1 MDYFL
6 LDAQTGELRTGKPL
20 DKEAL
25 PDATGLITLLVKA
38 HEIVEDQQQPGND
51 DMTSAT
57 TQISITIR
65 DVNDSPP
72 MFNQREYFATLNEN
86 TPIGTPLPLDISV
99 RDPDVGQNSIFA
111 LRLSDVSGV
120 FDVEPKLVTG
130 SSQITITVAKG
141 ALDYENPN
149 QRKFIV
155 LIIAE
160 ETNTNPKLSS
170 TATLTVS
177 IVDTNDN
184 RPQFDHDSYSSTV
197 SELAAPGQLITTITA
212 RDVDGGDFGERGL
225 RYTIFGKGSEL
236 FHVDAETGA
245 ITVAPCDADEAEINH
260 RVVRRQIN
268 GEEEELP
275 TGRVNV
281 THNSQFGILH
291 IPDSNTD
298 RPDYVTYQVG
308 ESSDYDLYNSHETT
322 LSLGTTTTES
332 TPQSS
337 SIENILPTR
346 GRAPCL
352 DFENQ
357 PVYYLSFRATDDLG
371 RGQSSVVS
379 LRIQVTD
386 ENDSPPQCESPLY
399 RASVDEGAK
408 HFDPPLIVK
417 TRDADSVSDVVY
429 SLIAP
434 EHIRTMFRIDKRTG
448 QLSISP
454 DSTLDVNH
462 LKSEHVSFSVQAND
476 GQFSALCRIN
486 ITIRDVNNHSPQF
499 KRSHFVST
507 IAEDL
512 PIGTIVDRVEA
523 SDLDK
528 GENAEVVYRF
538 QQGSFDDF
546 QINNRTG
553 DIVLT
558 RKLDFDRRN
567 TYHIEVVAS
576 DMGTPSLSGSATVT
590 INILNSNDKAPY
602 FTPTTQ
608 RAEVAEDAAVGA
620 LVHQLVA
627 VDPDIVSNE
636 ALAFAATE
644 PIMAVDKDG
653 NEVVTGEDFKD
664 MFRVERNGRVIV
676 NRKLDR
682 DSYSV
687 IRITVLVTDT
697 TAPVVQQGKG
707 LIILTIIDINEH
719 APVSLIIYIRDNY
732 YYVGGIKLKEC
743 CTWVQKNFYS
753 QTTTNNHTVD
763 LFRNI

>member
-25 PDATGLITLLVKA
+25 PDATGLITLVVKA
-38 HEIVEDQQQPGND
+38 HEVLEDGQPGND
-51 DMTSAT
+51 ELTSAT
-57 TQISITIR
+57 TQVSITIR

-72 MFNQREYFATLNEN
+72 VFNEREYFATLNEN

-120 FDVEPKLVTG
+120 FDIEPKMVTG
-130 SSQITITVAKG
+130 SSQITISVAKG

-160 ETNTNPKLSS
+160 ETETELKLSS

-177 IVDTNDN
+177 IMDTNDN
-184 RPQFDHDSYSSTV
+184 RPKFDHDSYSTTV
-197 SELAAPGQLITTITA
+197 SELAAPGQLVTTITA
-212 RDVDGGDFGERGL
+212 KDVDSGDFGEKGL
-225 RYTIFGKGSEL
+225 RYSIFGKGSEL
-236 FHVDAETGA
+236 FHVDTETGA
-245 ITVAPCDADEAEINH
+245 ITVAPCTVGDEAINH
-260 RVVRRQIN
+260 RFVREIN
-268 GEEEELP
+268 DELP
-275 TGRVNV
+275 TDRVNL
-281 THNSQFGILH
+281 THNSQYGILH

-308 ESSDYDLYNSHETT
+308 ETTDYDLYHSHETT
-322 LSLGTTTTES
+322 MSLPSSSES
-332 TPQSS
+332 TPVEYFDQK
-337 SIENILPTR
+337 R
-346 GRAPCL
+346 GKAPCL
-352 DFENQ
+352 DYESQ

-371 RGQSSVVS
+371 HGQSSVVS
-379 LRIQVTD
+379 LRIQVDD

-408 HFDPPLIVK
+408 YFDPPLIVK
-417 TRDADSVSDVVY
+417 TRDADSVPDISYRIV
-429 SLIAP
+429 AP
-434 EHIRTMFRIDKRTG
+434 DHIRKMFRIDKRTG
-448 QLSISP
+448 QLSIAP
-454 DSTLDVNH
+454 DSVLDVNH
-462 LKSEHVSFSVQAND
+462 LKSEHVSFDVEAHD
-476 GQFSALCRIN
+476 GEFSAMCRIN
-486 ITIRDVNNHSPQF
+486 ITIRDVNNHAPQF

-512 PIGTIVDRVEA
+512 PIGTIVDRIEA
-523 SDLDK
+523 VDLDK

-553 DIVLT
+553 DIVLN

-567 TYHIEVVAS
+567 AYHIEVVAS

-590 INILNSNDKAPY
+590 INILNSNDKAPS

-608 RAEVAEDAAVGA
+608 RTEVAEDAAVGA
-620 LVHQLVA
+620 LVHTLIA
-627 VDPDIVSNE
+627 VDPDIESNE

-644 PIMAVDKDG
+644 PIEAVDIDG
-653 NEVVTGEDFKD
+653 NEVVAGDDFKD

-687 IRITVLVTDT
+687 IRIPVLVTDT
-697 TAPVVQQGKG
+697 TAPVVQQGSG
-707 LIILTIIDINEH
+707 LLILTIIDINEH
-719 APVSLIIYIRDNY
+719 APVS
-732 YYVGGIKLKEC
+732 
-743 CTWVQKNFYS
+743 VQ
-753 QTTTNNHTVD
+753 
-763 LFRNI
+763 

>member
-6 LDAQTGELRTGKPL
+6 LDVHTGELRTGKPL

-25 PDATGLITLLVKA
+25 PDATGVITLTVKA
-38 HEIVEDQQQPGND
+38 HEMINDEEQGND
-51 DMTSAT
+51 ELTSAT
-57 TQISITIR
+57 TKVSITIR

-72 MFNQREYFATLNEN
+72 MFNKREYFATLHEN

-99 RDPDVGQNSIFA
+99 KDPDVGQNSVFA

-120 FDVEPKLVTG
+120 FDVEPKTVTG

-160 ETNTNPKLSS
+160 ETETDPKLSS

-177 IVDTNDN
+177 ITDTNDN
-184 RPQFDHDSYSSTV
+184 RPQFDHDSYTATV
-197 SELAAPGQLITTITA
+197 SELAAPGQIITTISA
-212 RDVDGGDFGERGL
+212 KDVDSGDFGEKGL
-225 RYTIFGKGSEL
+225 RYSIFGKGVEL
-236 FHVDAETGA
+236 FKVDAETGT
-245 ITVAPCDADEAEINH
+245 ITVARCDATAEEDGDNNDEAFNH
-260 RVVRRQIN
+260 RVVRQIN
-268 GEEEELP
+268 DK
-275 TGRVNV
+275 VNV
-281 THNSQFGILH
+281 TPNSQYGILH

-308 ESSDYDLYNSHETT
+308 DEGSSDYEVYHSQEFATDA
-322 LSLGTTTTES
+322 
-332 TPQSS
+332 PPVPRR
-337 SIENILPTR
+337 IFPPTR
-346 GRAPCL
+346 GKEPCL
-352 DFENQ
+352 DYETQ

-379 LRIQVTD
+379 LRIQVND

-399 RASVDEGAK
+399 RSTVDEGAK
-408 HFDPPLIVK
+408 FFDPPLMVK
-417 TRDADSVSDVVY
+417 TRDADSVSDISY
-429 SLIAP
+429 RIIAP
-434 EHIRTMFRIDKRTG
+434 ELIGKMFRVDKRTG

-454 DSTLDVNH
+454 DATLDVNH
-462 LKSEHVSFSVQAND
+462 LKSEHVSFQVEAD
-476 GQFSALCRIN
+476 DDQFTALCRIN
-486 ITIRDVNNHSPQF
+486 ITIRDVNNHAPQF
-499 KRSHFVST
+499 KRSTFVST
-507 IAEDL
+507 IAEDM

-523 SDLDK
+523 VDLDK
-528 GENAEVVYRF
+528 GENAEIVYRF

-546 QINNRTG
+546 QIDNRTG

-567 TYHIEVVAS
+567 MYHIEVVAA

-590 INILNSNDKAPY
+590 INILNSNDKAPS
-602 FTPTTQ
+602 FTPNTQ
-608 RAEVAEDAAVGA
+608 REEVAEDAAVGA
-620 LVHQLVA
+620 LVHQLIA

-644 PIMAVDKDG
+644 PITAVDSNG
-653 NEVVTGEDFKD
+653 NEVSTGDDFKD
-664 MFRVERNGRVIV
+664 MFRVERSGRVIV

-687 IRITVLVTDT
+687 VRITVLVTDT
-697 TAPVVQQGKG
+697 TAPVVQQGTG
-707 LIILTIIDINEH
+707 LLILTIIDINEH
-719 APVSLIIYIRDNY
+719 PPVSR
-732 YYVGGIKLKEC
+732 VGGLGNKKRKRETGGI
-743 CTWVQKNFYS
+743 WVQKEF
-753 QTTTNNHTVD
+753 
-763 LFRNI
+763 LFSDNK

>member
-25 PDATGLITLLVKA
+25 PDATGLIMLVVKA
-38 HEIVEDQQQPGND
+38 HEIVDGQPGND
-51 DMTSAT
+51 ELTSAT
-57 TQISITIR
+57 TQVSITIR

-72 MFNQREYFATLNEN
+72 VFNKREYFATLHEN

-120 FDVEPKLVTG
+120 FDVEPKTVTG
-130 SSQITITVAKG
+130 SSQITISVAKG

-160 ETNTNPKLSS
+160 ETETESKLSS

-184 RPQFDHDSYSSTV
+184 RPQFDHDSYSATV
-197 SELAAPGQLITTITA
+197 SELAAPGQLVTTITA
-212 RDVDGGDFGERGL
+212 RDLDSGDFGEKGL
-225 RYTIFGKGSEL
+225 RYSIFGKGSEL
-236 FHVDAETGA
+236 FHVDEETGA
-245 ITVAPCDADEAEINH
+245 ITVAPCDAPEQTINH
-260 RVVRRQIN
+260 RVVRQIN
-268 GEEEELP
+268 GEGEQEQEQDDLP

-291 IPDSNTD
+291 IPESNTD

-308 ESSDYDLYNSHETT
+308 ESSDYDLFHSHETT
-322 LSLGTTTTES
+322 VALSPVTEATS
-332 TPQSS
+332 V
-337 SIENILPTR
+337 ENIVPKR

-352 DFENQ
+352 DFETQ

-379 LRIQVTD
+379 LRILVKD

-408 HFDPPLIVK
+408 YFDPPLIVK
-417 TRDADSVSDVVY
+417 ARDADEAPEVTY
-429 SLIAP
+429 SIVAP
-434 EHIRTMFRIDKRTG
+434 EHIRNMFRIDKRTG

-454 DSTLDVNH
+454 DSSLDVNH
-462 LKSEHVSFSVQAND
+462 LKSEHVSFAVQAHD
-476 GQFSALCRIN
+476 GQFTALCRIN

-512 PIGTIVDRVEA
+512 PIGTIVDRIEA
-523 SDLDK
+523 FDLDK
-528 GENAEVVYRF
+528 GENAEIVYRL

-567 TYHIEVVAS
+567 TYQIEVVAS
-576 DMGTPSLSGSATVT
+576 DLGTPSLSGSATVT
-590 INILNSNDKAPY
+590 INVLNSNDKAPY
-602 FTPTTQ
+602 FTPSTQ
-608 RAEVAEDAAVGA
+608 RAEVAEDATVGA

-653 NEVVTGEDFKD
+653 NEVASGEDFKD
-664 MFRVERNGRVIV
+664 MFRVERNGQVIV

-697 TAPVVQQGKG
+697 TAPTVQQGKG
-707 LIILTIIDINEH
+707 LLILTIIDINEH
-719 APVSLIIYIRDNY
+719 PPVRTRRREGVLGTKGISILEQQQIIIPW
-732 YYVGGIKLKEC
+732 I
-743 CTWVQKNFYS
+743 F
-753 QTTTNNHTVD
+753 
-763 LFRNI
+763 